1 MTSDEVRRVQEE
13 IERLDAARV
22 ALSVEVMQGRPEAI
36 EEDRQLEERIRELAR
51 WLVRAK
57 RETRPDGGL
66 E

>member
-1 MTSDEVRRVQEE
+1 MTSDEVRRVQKE
-13 IERLDAARV
+13 IESLDAARV

-36 EEDRQLEERIRELAR
+36 EEDRQLEERIRELAQ